1 MRIRPARNRDLAAVR
16 ALLAAAGLPGE
27 DVGGH
32 VATAVVGVQGGAV
45 VACGALEPLGRVA
58 LLRSVAVAPEWRG
71 RGWGGRVTAELLA
84 LAEALGMAE
93 AWLLTTTAERW
104 FVARGFERVPRE
116 AAPAVL
122 RGTAQ
127 FARLCPDSAALMVK
141 RLGPAGRTADHANP

>member
-1 MRIRPARNRDLAAVR
+1 MRIRPARSRDLAAIR
-16 ALLAAAGLPGE
+16 ALLASAGLPGE

-58 LLRSVAVAPEWRG
+58 LLRSVAVAPDCRG

-84 LAEALGMAE
+84 LAAALGMSE

-104 FVARGFERVPRE
+104 FAARGFERVARE

-127 FARLCPDSAALMVK
+127 FARLCPASAVLMVK
-141 RLGPAGRTADHANP
+141 RLGPSGRNGNDANT